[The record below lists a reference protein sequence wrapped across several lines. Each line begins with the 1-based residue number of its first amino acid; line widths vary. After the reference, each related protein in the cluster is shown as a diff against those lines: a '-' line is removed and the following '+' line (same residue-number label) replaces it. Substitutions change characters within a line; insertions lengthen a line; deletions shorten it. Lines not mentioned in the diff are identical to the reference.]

1 MGVKATELRKG
12 VVVEIDRDLW
22 VITDYMHHT
31 PGNLRAIIH
40 VKLRSLKSGSTKEL
54 RLGSGDSLEVAYL
67 DKKPCEYLYKEQQS
81 NDYVFM
87 DSETYEQF
95 HVGHDLIGDKMPY
108 VKENTACTVT
118 FHGANPIGIE
128 LPAAV
133 VLEIIEADPA
143 VRGNT
148 ATNVKKDAVVE
159 TGLKIKVPIFITK
172 GEKVK
177 IRTDDGEFL
186 GRVND

>member
-22 VITDYMHHT
+22 VITEYMHHT

-40 VKLRSLKSGSTKEL
+40 VKLRNMKTGGTKDM

-67 DKKPCEYLYKEQQS
+67 DKKPSEYLYKEQS
-81 NDYVFM
+81 GDFVFM
-87 DSETYEQF
+87 DSESFEQF
-95 HVGHDLIGDKMPY
+95 HINQELIGDKMSY
-108 VKENTACTVT
+108 VKENTQCTVT
-118 FHGANPIGIE
+118 FHGTTPIGIE

-148 ATNVKKDAVVE
+148 ATNVKKDAIVE
-159 TGLKIKVPIFITK
+159 TGLRIKVPIFISK

-177 IRTDDGEFL
+177 IRTEDGEFL

>member
-12 VVVEIDRDLW
+12 TVIEQDNDLW
-22 VITDYMHHT
+22 LITEYMHHT
-31 PGNLRAIIH
+31 PGNLRATIH
-40 VKLRSLKSGSTKEL
+40 VKMKSLRTGGMRDM
-54 RLGSGDSLEVAYL
+54 RLGSGDVLEVAFL
-67 DKKPCEYLYKEQQS
+67 DKRNCEYLYKENS
-81 NDYVFM
+81 GGYVFM
-87 DSETYEQF
+87 DNESYEQF
-95 HVGHDLIGDKMPY
+95 TLPEELIGEKMPY
-108 VKENTACTVT
+108 VKENTTCVVT
-118 FHGANPIGIE
+118 FHGSTAIGVE

-133 VLEIIEADPA
+133 VLTVIEADPA

-159 TGLKIKVPIFITK
+159 TGLKIRVPIFISK

-177 IRTDDGEFL
+177 IRTEDGEFL

>member
-12 VVVEIDRDLW
+12 TVIELDGDLW
-22 VITDYMHHT
+22 LVTDYMHHT

-40 VKLRSLKSGSTKEL
+40 TKLKNLKSGSSRDM
-54 RLGSGDSLEVAYL
+54 RLGSGDVLEVAYL
-67 DKKPCEYLYKEQQS
+67 DKKPCEYLYKEVHGG
-81 NDYVFM
+81 YVFM
-87 DSETYEQF
+87 DSESYEQF
-95 HVGHDLIGDKMPY
+95 TMPEDLIGDRMPY
-108 VKENTACTVT
+108 VKENTQALVT
-118 FHGANPIGIE
+118 FHKGLPIGVE

-133 VLEIIEADPA
+133 VLEVIEADPA

-159 TGLKIKVPIFITK
+159 TGLRIRVPIFISK

-177 IRTDDGEFL
+177 IRTEDGEFL

>member
-12 VVVEIDRDLW
+12 TVIELDGDLW
-22 VITDYMHHT
+22 LITDYLHHT

-40 VKLRSLKSGSTKEL
+40 TKLRNLRSGGTRDM
-54 RLGSGDSLEVAYL
+54 RLGSGDVLEVAYL
-67 DKKPCEYLYKEQQS
+67 DKKSCEYLYKEAHGG
-81 NDYVFM
+81 YVFM
-87 DSETYEQF
+87 DTESFEQF
-95 HVGHDLIGDKMPY
+95 TMPAELIGDRMPY
-108 VKENTACTVT
+108 VKENTQCLVT
-118 FHGANPIGIE
+118 FHRGSPIGVE

-133 VLEIIEADPA
+133 VLEVVEADPA

-159 TGLKIKVPIFITK
+159 TGLKIKVPIFISK

-177 IRTDDGEFL
+177 IRTEDGEFL

>member
-12 VVVEIDRDLW
+12 TVIEMDGDLW
-22 VITDYMHHT
+22 MITEYMHHT

-40 VKLRSLKSGSTKEL
+40 TKLKNLKTGSTRDM
-54 RLGSGDSLEVAYL
+54 RLGSSDVLEVAYL
-67 DKKPCEYLYKEQQS
+67 DKKPSEYLYKDSHEG
-81 NDYVFM
+81 YVFM
-87 DSETYEQF
+87 DTSTYEQF
-95 HVGHDLIGDKMPY
+95 HVSEELIGDRMPY
-108 VKENTACTVT
+108 VKENTQVVVT
-118 FHGANPIGIE
+118 FHGTLPIGVE
-128 LPAAV
+128 LPSAV
-133 VLEIIEADPA
+133 VLEVIEADPA

-159 TGLKIKVPIFITK
+159 TGLKIRVPIFISK

-177 IRTDDGEFL
+177 IRTEDGEFL

>member
-12 VVVEIDRDLW
+12 TVIDMDGGLW

-40 VKLRSLKSGSTKEL
+40 TKLKNLKTGSTREM
-54 RLGSGDSLEVAYL
+54 RLGSGDVLEVAYL
-67 DKKPCEYLYKEQQS
+67 DKKSCEYLYKDV
-81 NDYVFM
+81 NAGYVFM
-87 DSETYEQF
+87 DSESYEQF
-95 HVGHDLIGDKMPY
+95 TIPVDLIGDKMPY
-108 VKENTACTVT
+108 VKENTSCVVT
-118 FHGANPIGIE
+118 FHGATPIGVE

-133 VLEIIEADPA
+133 VLEVIDADPA

-148 ATNVKKDAVVE
+148 ATNVKKDATVE
-159 TGLKIKVPIFITK
+159 TGLKIRVPIFITK

-177 IRTDDGEFL
+177 IRTEDGEFL

>member
-1 MGVKATELRKG
+1 MKATELRKG
-12 VVVEIDRDLW
+12 TVIEQDGDLW
-22 VITDYMHHT
+22 LITEYMHHT

-40 VKLRSLKSGSTKEL
+40 TKMKSLRTGSTRDM
-54 RLGSGDSLEVAYL
+54 RLGSGDVLEVAFL
-67 DKKPCEYLYKEQQS
+67 DKKSCEYLYKES
-81 NDYVFM
+81 SGGYVFM

-95 HVGHDLIGDKMPY
+95 TLADDLVGDKMPY
-108 VKENTACTVT
+108 VKENTSCVVT
-118 FHGANPIGIE
+118 FHGTSAIGVE

-133 VLEIIEADPA
+133 VLEVIEADPA

-159 TGLKIKVPIFITK
+159 TGLKIRVPIFISK

-177 IRTDDGEFL
+177 IRTEDGEFL

>member
-40 VKLRSLKSGSTKEL
+40 VKLRSLKSGSTKDL
-54 RLGSGDSLEVAYL
+54 RLGSGDMLEVAYL
-67 DKKPCEYLYKEQQS
+67 DKKDCEYLYKES
-81 NDYVFM
+81 SGDYVFM
-87 DSETYEQF
+87 DTESYEQF
-95 HVGHDLIGDKMPY
+95 NVNAELIGDKMSY
-108 VKENTACTVT
+108 VKENTRCIVT
-118 FHGANPIGIE
+118 FHGANPIGLE

-133 VLEIIEADPA
+133 VLEVIEADPA

-177 IRTDDGEFL
+177 IRTEDGEFL